1 MKERDYIDAV
11 VEEWDAQGTGR
22 PIASVAL
29 LLRIMRIGGILE
41 RELSTLCARY
51 NLKPGQF
58 QALATLRRA
67 YPRTL
72 TPSEL
77 NHGTLLTSGAMTPL
91 IDRLEEKA
99 LVRRLADPDD
109 RRGVR
114 VELTRAGQKLIDE
127 ALDARIERLAELAA
141 QLGESEIVKSAA
153 ALRKI
158 MLMLEGPTESTTH
171 T

>member
-1 MKERDYIDAV
+1 MRERDYIDAV
-11 VEEWDAQGTGR
+11 VAEWDAQRTSK
-22 PIASVAL
+22 PIGKAAV
-29 LLRIMRIGGILE
+29 LLRIMRIGSILE
-41 RELSTLCARY
+41 RELATLCARH

-58 QALATLRRA
+58 QALTALRRA

-114 VELTRAGQKLIDE
+114 VELTAAGRKLIDE
-127 ALDARIERLAELAA
+127 ALEARIARLAEITDL
-141 QLGESEIVKSAA
+141 LSESENLKSAS

-158 MLMLEGPTESTTH
+158 LLLLEGPTESTTRV
-171 T
+171 

>member
-1 MKERDYIDAV
+1 MKERDYIDAAV
-11 VEEWDAQGTGR
+11 AEWDAQRIGKSMGG
-22 PIASVAL
+22 VAL
-29 LLRIMRIGGILE
+29 IMRIMRIGGILE
-41 RELSTLCARY
+41 RELATLCARY

-58 QALATLRRA
+58 QALTALRRV

-91 IDRLEEKA
+91 IDRLEEKG

-114 VELTRAGQKLIDE
+114 VELTRAGKKLIDE
-127 ALDARIERLAELAA
+127 AFDARIERLAELVA
-141 QLGESEIVKSAA
+141 QLGEGEVVKSAA
-153 ALRKI
+153 TLRKI
-158 MLMLEGPTESTTH
+158 LLLLEGPTESTTH
-171 T
+171 S

>member
-1 MKERDYIDAV
+1 MRERDYIDAV
-11 VEEWDAQGTGR
+11 VAEWDEQRVGK
-22 PIASVAL
+22 PIGGVAL
-29 LLRIMRIGGILE
+29 MLRIIRIGGILE
-41 RELSTLCARY
+41 RELATLCARY

-58 QALATLRRA
+58 QALAALRRV

-91 IDRLEEKA
+91 IDRLEEKG

-127 ALDARIERLAELAA
+127 ALEARIERLTELVA
-141 QLGESEIVKSAA
+141 QLGEGEVVKSST

-158 MLMLEGPTESTTH
+158 MLLLEGPMESSTQS
-171 T
+171 